1 MLSSALRHYFLGHC
15 GFTTKMGVIK
25 LKKALFDY
33 IAEII
38 SDYPQTNQYIKKR
51 EDELTNQFQEFRDE
65 NVGGGRAQYKNNTGV
80 QDMAITLAID
90 KRLNTLKRHAKAVE
104 QCLNECDPDT
114 KAIIEE
120 LYIKQHPTLNVYGV
134 AEKVNLSASQVKRR
148 RLKFFEHLSNKLGL

>member
-1 MLSSALRHYFLGHC
+1 MSSALRHYFLGHC
-15 GFTTKMGVIK
+15 GFTTKTGVTK

-38 SDYPQTNQYIKKR
+38 SDYPQTNQYIKER

-90 KRLNTLKRHAKAVE
+90 KRLNTLRRHAKAVE
-104 QCLNECDPDT
+104 QCLNECDSDT

>member
-1 MLSSALRHYFLGHC
+1 M
-15 GFTTKMGVIK
+15 IK

-38 SDYPQTNQYIKKR
+38 SDYPKTDQYIKER
-51 EDELTNQFQEFRDE
+51 EDELMNQFQDFRDE

-104 QCLNECDPDT
+104 ECLNETDDDT
-114 KAIIEE
+114 KIIINE
-120 LYIKQHPTLNVYGV
+120 LYIKHHPTLNVYGV
-134 AEKVNLSASQVKRR
+134 AERVNLSASQVKRR
-148 RLKFFEHLSNKLGL
+148 RSKFFETLSVKLGL